1 MSLEIYQEQII
12 ERYKHPLNSGVVPD
26 AHVSS
31 KDYNPSCGDVVEI
44 QIKFDDGKIDNIKFQ
59 GQGCAISQSSVDILI
74 DLVKNKDVTFVK
86 DLATENFIKI
96 LGIELSPIRLKC
108 ALLGLKA
115 LKTAVYTYLGT
126 TRIDL

>member
-1 MSLEIYQEQII
+1 MSLEIYQQQII
-12 ERYKHPLNSGVVPD
+12 DRYKNPINSGIISD
-26 AHVSS
+26 ADVIS
-31 KDYNPSCGDVVEI
+31 KDYNPSCGDIIEI
-44 QIKFDDGKIDNIKFQ
+44 QIKFDDEKIYEIKFQ
-59 GQGCAISQSSVDILI
+59 GQGCAISQGSVDILI

-108 ALLGLKA
+108 ALLGVKA